1 MSFIQYI
8 DDQSLSIL
16 QKFFSGIT
24 GLSFAIYDS
33 QGALLIPPKG
43 EDQLTVG
50 IRSDNTGRQKFTEFI
65 RTGIGKAG
73 IRKDPSLLKNP
84 AGEYH
89 LFIPVEVYDGKL
101 VFVSGPFCL
110 EKSEFEDTLAARAR
124 KPGLSVLNPA
134 SWLKKPESID
144 HSTVPAIAIHI
155 KCLLETFLRSNQER
169 NSYCKS
175 YKKNKTLTDILLNIR
190 LPASSEQVHFS
201 VLDTILL
208 LFDVDTASIMVQEK
222 GIFKTF
228 VGSGRLRDAVIS
240 LCLGENNPWIVRS
253 IRDLTPVFSD
263 NSKDLSKLGL
273 PGSITSIYFFPLF
286 HRGIGSRL
294 LLLYNVNLSSEESQH
309 ILEFCKLMALVFE
322 NLDLQNAHDQVIAD
336 MELVNAADSK
346 LIPYLHDADVLCETI
361 LGNAMEIVKAEKGSL
376 MMSKEDSLT
385 IKSVE
390 GVNKWL
396 VQDVEMV
403 KGEGIAGK
411 VFRDGK
417 SFFVKNMEEITL
429 PDFKPRGRY
438 RTGSFMSVPLASG
451 SETMGVLNITDKRTG
466 EEFTERD
473 FHLISEFA
481 SSSSIALK
489 ICNDNALAGRIK
501 EHSVMDALTG
511 LSNRQHFL
519 KRFKEEI
526 RRSERYG
533 NIFSF
538 AIVDIDDFRLFN
550 EKEGRIAGDSVL
562 TEIAGIARGSIRGY
576 DILSRFG
583 GEEFG
588 ILMPHT
594 DKGDAFGVVERMREK
609 IKNSLMF
616 RWKKNPVITA
626 SIGIASFPQGG
637 KDIEEL
643 TESVETALYK
653 AKSTG
658 KNKTVVYDLPNNEDE
673 NAYAS

>member
-8 DDQSLSIL
+8 DDRSLSIL
-16 QKFFSGIT
+16 QEFISGIT
-24 GLSFAIYDS
+24 GISPAIYDS
-33 QGALLIPPKG
+33 QGALLLPPKSFG
-43 EDQLTVG
+43 QLTV
-50 IRSDNTGRQKFTEFI
+50 RTQSDDSESQKYTEFI
-65 RTGIGKAG
+65 RSGIGKAG
-73 IRKDPSLLKNP
+73 IRKYPSLLKNP
-84 AGEYH
+84 AGKYH
-89 LFIPVEVYDGKL
+89 LFIPVEVYDGNL
-101 VFVSGPFCL
+101 VFVSGSFCL
-110 EKSEFEDTLAARAR
+110 EKSEFEDALTAQAR
-124 KPGLSVLNPA
+124 KPGLSILHPE
-134 SWLKKPESID
+134 SWLEKHEAID
-144 HSTVPAIAIHI
+144 HSTVLSIARHI
-155 KCLLETFLRSNQER
+155 KCLIETFLKIDQER
-169 NSYCKS
+169 NFYCKS
-175 YKKNKTLTDILLNIR
+175 YKKNETLTDILVNIR
-190 LPASSEQVHFS
+190 LPASSVKVYFS

-208 LFDVDTASIMVQEK
+208 LFDVDTASIMVKEK
-222 GIFKTF
+222 GIFETY
-228 VGSGRLRDAVIS
+228 VGSGRLRDTVMS
-240 LCLGENNPWIVRS
+240 LSLGENNPWIVQS
-253 IRDLTPVFSD
+253 IKDLTPVFID
-263 NSKDLSKLGL
+263 DSKDICKLGF
-273 PGSITSIYFFPLF
+273 PGSITSIYFFPLLR
-286 HRGIGSRL
+286 RGIGFRL
-294 LLLYNVNLSSEESQH
+294 LLLYNANLSSEESQH
-309 ILEFCKLMALVFE
+309 ILEFSKLMALVFE
-322 NLDLQNAHDQVIAD
+322 NLDLQNVHDQGIAN
-336 MELVNAADSK
+336 MEVLNAAETK

-361 LGNAMEIVKAEKGSL
+361 LGKAMEIAKAEKGSL
-376 MMSKEDSLT
+376 MMSKEDSLV
-385 IKSVE
+385 IKAVE
-390 GVNKWL
+390 GVNRWL

-411 VFRDGK
+411 VFREGK
-417 SFFVKNMEEITL
+417 SFFVKNLEEITL
-429 PDFKPRGRY
+429 PEFKPRGRY
-438 RTGSFMSVPLASG
+438 RTGSFMSLPLASG

-466 EEFTERD
+466 EEFTELD
-473 FHLISEFA
+473 FHLISKFA

-538 AIVDIDDFRLFN
+538 AIVDIDDFRFFN

-594 DKGDAFGVVERMREK
+594 GKGDAVGVAERMREK

-616 RWKKNPVITA
+616 RWGKNPVITA
-626 SIGIASFPQGG
+626 SIGIASFPHDG

-643 TESVETALYK
+643 TGSVETALYM

-658 KNKTVVYDLPNNEDE
+658 KDKTVVYDLLNNDDE